1 MLKRIFQIREVKIV
15 VVIFVCLVAYIR
27 TPYFS
32 WNVKSARVE
41 AEQYI
46 EQQYKFKPKYV
57 SGVYSSNLDGSNYFM
72 YFVDEKNGIRFTVI
86 LEGGRRF
93 FLKQIKQ
100 YVEKD
105 TYLEEFLIKN
115 MREEISPIV
124 KKEWGKGTKVSV
136 NTVLNADVDRTWD
149 FNQQIN
155 IKKVESYY
163 KESYAIN
170 INVKKGDKKQEE
182 AEKAFEV
189 IKYLKDKNYLPLH
202 VDVNYEVDD
211 GEIKHF
217 SMKDIYQ
224 ISSAND
230 ILALMN

>member
-1 MLKRIFQIREVKIV
+1 MIKKILHTRTFKVTVFIFICAV
-15 VVIFVCLVAYIR
+15 VYLS
-27 TPYFS
+27 PGFS
-32 WNVKSARVE
+32 WNVKSARIE
-41 AEQYI
+41 AENHI
-46 EQQYKFKPKYV
+46 EQQYKFKPKYI
-57 SGVYSSNLDGSNYFM
+57 SGGYSSSLDASHYLLD
-72 YFVDEKNGIRFTVI
+72 FVDEKNGVTFEV
-86 LEGGRRF
+86 EVKGGQRF
-93 FLKQIKQ
+93 FIKQVKQ

-105 TYLEEFLIKN
+105 DYLEKLLIKK
-115 MREEISPIV
+115 MREEISPVV
-124 KKEWGKGTKVSV
+124 KKEWGKGTKISV

-170 INVKKGDKKQEE
+170 INVKKGSKKQEE

-189 IKYLKDKNYLPLH
+189 IKYLKEKNYLPLH
-202 VDVNYEVDD
+202 VDINYEVDD

-217 SMKDIYQ
+217 SMKDIDQ
-224 ISSAND
+224 INSAND

>member
-1 MLKRIFQIREVKIV
+1 MIKKILHTRTFKVTVFIFIC
-15 VVIFVCLVAYIR
+15 VVIYLS
-27 TPYFS
+27 PGFS
-32 WNVKSARVE
+32 WNIKSARIE
-41 AEQYI
+41 AENHI

-72 YFVDEKNGIRFTVI
+72 YFVDKKNGIEFTVT
-86 LEGGRRF
+86 LQGGRRF
-93 FLKQIKQ
+93 FIKQLNQ
-100 YVEKD
+100 YVEND
-105 TYLEEFLIKN
+105 TYLEEFLIKK

-124 KKEWGKGTKVSV
+124 KKEWGKGTKISV

-170 INVKKGDKKQEE
+170 INVKKGSKKQEE

-189 IKYLKDKNYLPLH
+189 IKYLKEKNYLPLH
-202 VDVNYEVDD
+202 VDVNYKVDD

-217 SMKDIYQ
+217 SMKDIDQ
-224 ISSAND
+224 INSSND
-230 ILALMN
+230 ILTIMN

>member
-1 MLKRIFQIREVKIV
+1 MEKKTFRITKFKKAVIIV
-15 VVIFVCLVAYIR
+15 ACIAMYIYS
-27 TPYFS
+27 PNFS
-32 WNVKSARVE
+32 WNVRSARSN
-41 AEQYI
+41 AERHI
-46 EQQYKFKPKYV
+46 EKQYKFKPKYI
-57 SGVYSSNLDGSNYFM
+57 SGGYSSSLDASHYLLD
-72 YFVDEKNGIRFTVI
+72 FVDEKNGVTFEV
-86 LEGGRRF
+86 EVKGGQRF
-93 FLKQIKQ
+93 FIKQVKQ
-100 YVEKD
+100 YVETD
-105 TYLEEFLIKN
+105 TYLEEFLIKK

-124 KKEWGKGTKVSV
+124 KKEWGKGTKISV

-170 INVKKGDKKQEE
+170 INVKKGSKKQEE

-189 IKYLKDKNYLPLH
+189 IKYLKGKNYLPLH
-202 VDVNYEVDD
+202 VYINYEVDD

-217 SMKDIYQ
+217 SMKDIDQ
-224 ISSAND
+224 INSAND

>member
-1 MLKRIFQIREVKIV
+1 MEKKIFRITKFKIV
-15 VVIFVCLVAYIR
+15 VIIVAFIAMYIY
-27 TPYFS
+27 TPKFS
-32 WNVKSARVE
+32 WNVRSARSN

-46 EQQYKFKPKYV
+46 EEQYKFKPKYI
-57 SGVYSSNLDGSNYFM
+57 SGGYSSSLDASHYLLD
-72 YFVDEKNGIRFTVI
+72 FVDEKNGIEFEV
-86 LEGGRRF
+86 EVDGGHRF

-115 MREEISPIV
+115 MREEISHVV

-170 INVKKGDKKQEE
+170 INVKKGDKKQDE
-182 AEKAFEV
+182 AGKAFEV
-189 IKYLKDKNYLPLH
+189 IRYIKEKNYLPLY
-202 VDVNYEVDD
+202 VDVNYEVED
-211 GEIKHF
+211 GEITHF
-217 SMKDIYQ
+217 SMKDIDQ